1 MDCTVDNSIVSMLSF
16 LNVLLV
22 LWLCRRIPLFLK
34 GGKKDEESPEGDSC
48 LRATIS
54 QVPSLSSTLSSYPR
68 KSQEGT
74 LGNGDGKSSC
84 QRLGIG
90 GLVGHFFS

>member
-34 GGKKDEESPEGDSC
+34 GGKKMQ
-48 LRATIS
+48 RA
-54 QVPSLSSTLSSYPR
+54 
-68 KSQEGT
+68 
-74 LGNGDGKSSC
+74 
-84 QRLGIG
+84 QR
-90 GLVGHFFS
+90 VTAA